1 MLVGTNCTHKNKIK
15 IELQKQEKIL
25 ESDNFEE
32 IMSDKLA
39 LFACLVAALAL
50 RLVLH
55 AAAGDW
61 LQSRVELVTPGTQR
75 WLVRERKYSDA
86 IRTQ

>member
-1 MLVGTNCTHKNKIK
+1 MANCTHKQNKNRRTH
-15 IELQKQEKIL
+15 KQEKIL

-75 WLVRERKYSDA
+75 WLVRERK
-86 IRTQ
+86 IF